1 MAPGDKVKVYTKTFT
16 IRTSKRKEL
25 VDVTS
30 EVERIVS
37 ESGIRNGICV
47 VFVPHATAAVIANE
61 HESGL
66 MQDILEALSRIAPSD
81 HPWLH
86 NRIDDNADAHIIASI
101 VGPSR
106 LFPVINGELVRGT
119 WQNIMIVELDGP
131 RTRRVVVEVI
141 GE

>member
-1 MAPGDKVKVYTKTFT
+1 MKVYFKEFT
-16 IRTSKRKEL
+16 VRTSKRKEL
-25 VDVTS
+25 VDVTHK
-30 EVERIVS
+30 VEEIVK
-37 ESGIRNGICV
+37 ESGIRNGICL

-66 MQDILEALSRIAPSD
+66 MQDIIDALMRIAPPD

-106 LFPVINGELVRGT
+106 IFPVFEGELIRGT